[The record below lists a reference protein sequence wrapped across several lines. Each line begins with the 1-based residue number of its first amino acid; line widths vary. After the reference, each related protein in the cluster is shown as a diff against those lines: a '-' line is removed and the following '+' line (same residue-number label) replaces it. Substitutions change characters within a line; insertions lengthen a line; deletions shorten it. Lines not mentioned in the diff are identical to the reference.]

1 LTVANTAAVGNTT
14 VTGFINTTSS
24 ANVGT
29 TLNVGTNAN
38 IGGYINVVSTANV
51 GGVANFRNNVIA
63 NGTLTVAN
71 TVAIGNTTVTGFV
84 NVSSSANVAG
94 SLQVGTSSVLSGNV
108 TVGGTTT
115 FKTEYVLDVF
125 ANTNLGS
132 NTTAPQQIY
141 SFTKTA
147 YKTAKFMV
155 KAANTGGTNQ
165 MADMIVAHDGTTPY
179 ITVFGV
185 VPDTAPIGEF
195 SVTSNTTHIILRM
208 QQTEASCKTTVV
220 ANLIK

>member
-1 LTVANTAAVGNTT
+1 VGGAVTLRDTLTVNGAVTIANTLATGNTT
-14 VTGFINTTSS
+14 VTGFANVTQS

-29 TLNVGTNAN
+29 TLNVGGNTT
-38 IGGYINVVSTANV
+38 IGGFVNVATTANV
-51 GGVANFRNNVIA
+51 GGATTLR
-63 NGTLTVAN
+63 GTLTVNGAVTIAN
-71 TVAIGNTTVTGFV
+71 TTAFGNT
-84 NVSSSANVAG
+84 A
-94 SLQVGTSSVLSGNV
+94 
-108 TVGGTTT
+108 T
-115 FKTEYVLDVF
+115 FQTDYVIDVF

-141 SFTKTA
+141 SFAKAT

-165 MADMIVAHDGTTPY
+165 MADMIVAHDGTAPY

-208 QQTEASCKTTVV
+208 QQTETSCKTTVV